1 MQNELMTEIAQRLEA
16 ILSKKSIQRD
26 MNLEELFRKE
36 FGVDIPLTHSTRC
49 TLVALKTVIDHFSVG
64 RQAQL
69 EQAARDYMTTIGGQ
83 YGSSFDES
91 ERAAEKR
98 LGDALSGDL

>member
-1 MQNELMTEIAQRLEA
+1 MLNEMIERLET

-49 TLVALKTVIDHFSVG
+49 TLVALKTVIDHFSTSKH
-64 RQAQL
+64 AKL
-69 EQAARDYMTTIGGQ
+69 EEAARDYMTTIGGQ
-83 YGSSFDES
+83 YGSRFDEA

-98 LGDALSGDL
+98 LGDALSGNF

>member
-1 MQNELMTEIAQRLEA
+1 MRNELMTEMAQRLET

-36 FGVDIPLTHSTRC
+36 FGVDVPLTHSTRC
-49 TLVALKTVIDHFSVG
+49 TLVALKTVIDHFSVSKH
-64 RQAQL
+64 AQL
-69 EQAARDYMTTIGGQ
+69 EQAARVYMTTIGGQ
-83 YGSSFDES
+83 YGSRFDET
-91 ERAAEKR
+91 ERAAEKL